1 MKINPKIPI
10 LIGAALAGAVALAAS
25 QGVALSG
32 DPWWYANVFWPNLL
46 VFIVPSLLAFGL
58 IELCNHYFLP
68 GDKGEFARKC
78 TWWAFGSRLVFLF
91 AVPIMMLLWGYE
103 SNRDLKG
110 LVELDA
116 INATD
121 TAWHA
126 AVSGGS
132 ILEAWGRAPGDNT
145 GGITVMGVA
154 LFRLL
159 SPGLERT
166 LLLGLVAA
174 AFTSLT
180 VIVVYRLAS
189 GLFSPGVA
197 KAAALVAAIFPEA
210 VMIGSSHQQMGYI
223 TLIFSTALLAIA
235 GLILNREADPVEVGL
250 PKRRAAIVLLILSIV
265 LGFVVSYQFSIL
277 GIICA
282 GMFAVWLSDPR
293 RRIGRVVWIAGGA
306 AIAALIL
313 IRVLAML
320 DVIPS
325 DWDYL
330 YAQYQ
335 YLYGLAWDEFNKL
348 MNAGGGDFFQT
359 VLATMEKGPAFL
371 LAGIYGLIRPALPAA
386 IGYRNPAAQGGFFWQ
401 LLNLYRSLGWYLVLP
416 VLIYG
421 TLKSLRGI
429 LKRNPEVI
437 LMVIFWFGAIIGSYR
452 AFGDEWDNPRYRLF
466 VLAPMA
472 LLAAWAWMTQREQ
485 RDPWF
490 LRIVIPF
497 AVATAALTIWYIL
510 RDYAMLNFAAVPSI
524 IVIGV
529 ITAAAFVL
537 SIFLVRPKN
546 TGPAG

>member
-10 LIGAALAGAVALAAS
+10 LIGAALIGALALSAS
-25 QGVALSG
+25 QGAASG
-32 DPWWYANVFWPNLL
+32 EDPWWYANVFWPNLL
-46 VFIVPSLLAFGL
+46 VFIIPSLLAFGL
-58 IELCNHYFLP
+58 IEVCNHYLLP
-68 GDKGEFARKC
+68 GNGGEFARKC
-78 TWWAFGSRLVFLF
+78 TWWAFGSRLVFLTV
-91 AVPIMMLLWGYE
+91 VPILMLLWGYE
-103 SNRDLKG
+103 SNRNLKG

-116 INATD
+116 INAVD

-126 AVSGGS
+126 ANSSGS
-132 ILEAWGRAPGDNT
+132 VLEAWGRAPGDNT

-159 SPGLERT
+159 SPDLERT

-197 KAAALVAAIFPEA
+197 KTAALIAAIFPEA

-235 GLILNREADPVEVGL
+235 GLILNKEAAPGEPGL
-250 PKRRAAIVLLILSIV
+250 PKRRTAAVLLILSIV

-282 GMFAVWLSDPR
+282 AMFAVWLSDPR
-293 RRIGRVVWIAGGA
+293 RRIGRVVWIAAGA
-306 AIAALIL
+306 AVVALVG
-313 IRVLAML
+313 IRVLARL
-320 DVIPS
+320 DIIPS

-330 YAQYQ
+330 YSQYQ

-348 MNAGGGDFFQT
+348 INAGGGDFFQT
-359 VLATMEKGPAFL
+359 VLATMQKGPAFV
-371 LAGIYGLIRPALPAA
+371 LAGIYGLVRPALPAA
-386 IGYRNPAAQGGFFWQ
+386 IGYRNPAAHGGFFWQ
-401 LLNLYRSLGWYLVLP
+401 LLNIYRSVGWYLVLP

-437 LMVIFWFGAIIGSYR
+437 LMVIFWFIAIIGSYR

-466 VLAPMA
+466 GLAPMA
-472 LLAAWAWMTQREQ
+472 LLAAWGWMTQRES

-497 AVATAALTIWYIL
+497 AVATAALTVWYIL
-510 RDYAMLNFAAVPSI
+510 RDYAMLNFAAVESI
-524 IVIGV
+524 IVIGI
-529 ITAAAFVL
+529 ITAVAFVI
-537 SIFLVRPKN
+537 SFFLVRPKK